1 MGVTELKIHTWP
13 SKILRKK
20 CKLVDKVDKRIKDLF
35 EQLYLLMKNHQGVGI
50 AANQAG
56 LDLSLIV
63 IEAEDKV
70 FKLANPRI
78 IKKEG
83 KIEIE
88 EGCLSFPGL
97 ILRIK
102 RARKVWVDALDDK
115 GHPLSIEAEG
125 LLSVIFQHEIDH
137 INGVVFVDRLPLR
150 ERIRIFSQLNK
161 LTKSGLS

>member
-13 SKILRKK
+13 SEILRKK

-63 IEAEDKV
+63 VEAEDKI

-78 IKKEG
+78 LKKEG
-83 KIEIE
+83 RIELK

-97 ILRIK
+97 VLKIR
-102 RARKVWVDALDDK
+102 RAEKVWVEALNED
-115 GHPLSIEAEG
+115 GYPLSIEAKG

-137 INGVVFVDRLPLR
+137 INGIVFVDRLPLW
-150 ERIRIFSQLNK
+150 EKIRVFSQLNK